1 MASISSK
8 KAENAQRLRY
18 VRVLERFSKSIT
30 NYLFKSETLSKA
42 VFDKKVDNNRRYLDR
57 VDPVALYKGELND
70 LEKLVQKIIDFR
82 SSDEEIDVIKNEL
95 LYMQNQLEKSINRRQ
110 YKKDKHTADKFKD
123 WE

>member
-57 VDPVALYKGELND
+57 VDPVALYKGELSD
-70 LEKLVQKIIDFR
+70 LEKLVQKIIDYR
-82 SSDEEIDVIKNEL
+82 NSDEAIDVIKNEL
-95 LYMQNQLEKSINRRQ
+95 LYLQNQLEKSINRRQ